1 MNIKITFI
9 RVTQVKL
16 VDLGGSIHVRKIGG
30 LTHHDQH
37 STTRDKMIVCV
48 CMFCKVSSFSFLS
61 FAATQH
67 NTSGVTQQT
76 NILKC
81 STSMMNMKRATN

>member
-48 CMFCKVSSFSFLS
+48 CVL
-61 FAATQH
+61 
-67 NTSGVTQQT
+67 
-76 NILKC
+76 
-81 STSMMNMKRATN
+81 